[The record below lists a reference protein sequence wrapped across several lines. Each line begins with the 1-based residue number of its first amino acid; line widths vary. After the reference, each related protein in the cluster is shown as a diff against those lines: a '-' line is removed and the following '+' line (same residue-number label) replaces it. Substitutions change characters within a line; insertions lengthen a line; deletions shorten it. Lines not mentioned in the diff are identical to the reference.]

1 MYIITDIKGS
11 TTFGRRISDGKTICR
26 GSSRVKRLN
35 GRNDKDKE
43 EEKTEVLK
51 RGESQVPPSFS
62 LSDKTT
68 INNVEIEDQE
78 STDNIVRHVE
88 DSNQEVN
95 PPIRRSTRKRISVFE
110 KQLRDYS
117 R

>member
-1 MYIITDIKGS
+1 M
-11 TTFGRRISDGKTICR
+11 
-26 GSSRVKRLN
+26 N
-35 GRNDKDKE
+35 GRNDKDEE
-43 EEKTEVLK
+43 EEKTEVVK

-78 STDNIVRHVE
+78 STDNVVRHDVE
-88 DSNQEVN
+88 DSNQEVS
-95 PPIRRSTRKRISVFE
+95 PPIRRSTRKRSSVFE